1 MTSTAIPFRRSALLP
16 RRALPW
22 AKRIPAILLQS

>member
-16 RRALPW
+16 RQALPSGT
-22 AKRIPAILLQS
+22 RIPSILLQS